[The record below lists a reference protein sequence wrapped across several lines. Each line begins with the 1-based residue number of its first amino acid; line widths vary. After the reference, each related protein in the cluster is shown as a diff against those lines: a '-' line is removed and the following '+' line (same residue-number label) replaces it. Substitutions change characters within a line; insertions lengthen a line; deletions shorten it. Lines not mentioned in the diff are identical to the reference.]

1 MRQSRS
7 RRKRSALLDFFGSGR
22 LFTVA
27 VVDARGRVRCHE
39 HSRSHGN
46 CISRQRRRSETEDDA
61 KKEEKAEEQA
71 AATKT
76 RAIKDTAEEKLYGG
90 QGFDGAGGLT
100 RLLKGL
106 NHIDGKGVRESEMF
120 SGAQTNTY
128 ALAQATKLESY
139 GVGVD
144 REAII
149 AGGETAQSAIADIT
163 RQLGTMIDAYKM
175 QERTGVVADNV
186 PTTAQ
191 PLAEVTE
198 ATKPQNTTTPP
209 VVEKDAMSGDI
220 GAGMSQEELLAELV
234 RLTQINTNLLKKGNR
249 ITEAIEV

>member
-1 MRQSRS
+1 
-7 RRKRSALLDFFGSGR
+7 
-22 LFTVA
+22 
-27 VVDARGRVRCHE
+27 
-39 HSRSHGN
+39 
-46 CISRQRRRSETEDDA
+46 
-61 KKEEKAEEQA
+61 
-71 AATKT
+71 
-76 RAIKDTAEEKLYGG
+76 
-90 QGFDGAGGLT
+90 
-100 RLLKGL
+100 
-106 NHIDGKGVRESEMF
+106 
-120 SGAQTNTY
+120 
-128 ALAQATKLESY
+128 
-139 GVGVD
+139 
-144 REAII
+144 
-149 AGGETAQSAIADIT
+149 
-163 RQLGTMIDAYKM
+163 M